1 MQLPFSLKAGT
12 VGQLELKMSLMS
24 MFSSDSQSMHVTL
37 ENAFFIIGPSMRV
50 ISKDDSYL
58 KENDSELLEPY
69 DEHNAFN
76 IFTNNL
82 KLRKKVRPPAAETSQ
97 EATTSKDNKTE

>member
-1 MQLPFSLKAGT
+1 
-12 VGQLELKMSLMS
+12 
-24 MFSSDSQSMHVTL
+24 MHVTL

-82 KLRKKVRPPAAETSQ
+82 KLRKKVRPAANETTTTSQ
-97 EATTSKDNKTE
+97 EQASKDKTESEGKQNKQYP

>member
-1 MQLPFSLKAGT
+1 
-12 VGQLELKMSLMS
+12 
-24 MFSSDSQSMHVTL
+24 
-37 ENAFFIIGPSMRV
+37 MRV

-82 KLRKKVRPPAAETSQ
+82 KLRKKVRPAAETTSQ
-97 EATTSKDNKTE
+97 ETSKDKTESESK